1 MGVALKI
8 QKKKWEMKNRSSEDE
23 DEKKTELTE
32 QSFPRK
38 QKMSIG
44 LEQLKVNFV
53 PTQEYLMTGRILK
66 IC

>member
-1 MGVALKI
+1 
-8 QKKKWEMKNRSSEDE
+8 MKNRSSEDE

-44 LEQLKVNFV
+44 LEQLKNFLGKKKRNND
-53 PTQEYLMTGRILK
+53 P
-66 IC
+66 